1 MGSNPG
7 VSAIFPALDMIRSRF
22 GTFRGLVRLALSYP
36 QALFH
41 LAEERRPDPA
51 EVRRLVFVCQGNIC
65 RSAFAEVAAR
75 SAGLR
80 AASFGLSAASGRG
93 AHGPAIAA
101 AAALGYDL
109 SAHRALDASDY
120 VPESG
125 DLLLAMEVR
134 QLHRLAADPR
144 LADRPRLLLGRWTR
158 PALPHLHDPYELD
171 DRYMAQCLCRI
182 EGAVDAL
189 VKGFPGARL
198 S

>member
-1 MGSNPG
+1 
-7 VSAIFPALDMIRSRF
+7 MIRSRF
-22 GTFRGLVRLALSYP
+22 GTFRGLIRLALSYP
-36 QALFH
+36 QAVLR

-51 EVRRLVFVCQGNIC
+51 RVRRLVFLCQGNIC
-65 RSAFAEVAAR
+65 RSAFAEAAAR

-101 AAALGYDL
+101 AAALGHDL
-109 SAHRALDASDY
+109 SAHRAADIRDY
-120 VPESG
+120 VPEEG

-144 LADRPRLLLGRWTR
+144 LRDRPRLLLGRWTR
-158 PALPHLHDPYELD
+158 PALPHLHDPYGLD
-171 DRYMAQCLCRI
+171 DRYMTQCLARI
-182 EGAVDAL
+182 EKAVGAL
-189 VKGFPGARL
+189 VNTFPGARL